1 MKAQICPKCNGS
13 KIDYE
18 ALNSGTDLTTIECG
32 VCRGKGIVFVPETQE
47 EFIMIMNYIPSYTVY
62 SGTESETIGVMDC
75 NATGDTGINA
85 NYQEYTNTGEEPG
98 NGIAPSGTKIEDM

>member
-62 SGTESETIGVMDC
+62 SSTTETMRDFDGNSNDTSATSTDFNSENITL
-75 NATGDTGINA
+75 T
-85 NYQEYTNTGEEPG
+85 
-98 NGIAPSGTKIEDM
+98 